1 VALATGKVSAG
12 IVPARARAPA
22 PHGDGL
28 AAYAFDLGEGFG
40 LAVMPDFDH
49 AGSDQDD
56 GAYRRSR
63 RQGDVAIRGRQIG
76 MDAAHTRCDHES
88 QDSEQQAHG
97 ESEQGQQESY

>member
-1 VALATGKVSAG
+1 VCNALTAD
-12 IVPARARAPA
+12 P
-22 PHGDGL
+22 
-28 AAYAFDLGEGFG
+28 FDLGQGFG
-40 LAVMPDFDH
+40 LVVMPDFDH

-76 MDAAHTRCDHES
+76 MDATHSGCDDKS